1 MGARRGSRSLVD
13 NLGRAQNGPRTSG
26 NLPKCVPVHRHRF
39 RHCERT
45 QGTPRGDRTT
55 SKPWLLES
63 SFATC
68 ASRRKQ
74 RYHPVRPMLAQSGD
88 SPRNTQPQKVHV
100 TSGSPVKRIP
110 LDTLLQ
116 TCRVRYI
123 GAGVIQRLKPFP
135 KGDLKKVWR

>member
-1 MGARRGSRSLVD
+1 
-13 NLGRAQNGPRTSG
+13 P
-26 NLPKCVPVHRHRF
+26 C
-39 RHCERT
+39 
-45 QGTPRGDRTT
+45 GDRTT

-68 ASRRKQ
+68 ACRRKQ
-74 RYHPVRPMLAQSGD
+74 RYHPVLPMLAQSRD
-88 SPRNTQPQKVHV
+88 PPRNTQPQKVHV

-110 LDTLLQ
+110 LYTLPQ

-123 GAGVIQRLKPFP
+123 GAGVIQRLKAFP